1 MKKWAI
7 ASTMII
13 ILILYGSIVYMSSSD
28 ISEVT
33 TNDAGYFGEPQN
45 GKRDIAQSKLELFLQ
60 EHNAN
65 EQVAQAYRF
74 ALENPQDI
82 LSSVKCYCGCLQQD
96 HNNNHDCFI
105 NDDGSFDLMGLN
117 CGLCVKTALTSK
129 QMLAQGKTI
138 TAIAEYIDLQW
149 GNKN

>member
-7 ASTMII
+7 AATMII
-13 ILILYGSIVYMSSSD
+13 ILILYGSIVYLSSSD

-33 TNDAGYFGEPQN
+33 TNDADYLKKSQN
-45 GKRDIAQSKLELFLQ
+45 REEDIAHSKLELFLQ
-60 EHNAN
+60 EHDAN

-74 ALENPQDI
+74 ASENPQNI
-82 LSSVKCYCGCLQQD
+82 LSFIKCYCGCLQQD
-96 HNNNHDCFI
+96 HKNNHDCFI
-105 NDDGSFDLMGLN
+105 NNDGSFDVMGLN

-138 TAIAEYIDLQW
+138 VAIADYIDSKW